1 MKAILKLSY
10 LRAGFMSF
18 FFSSSAFISFFT
30 FMTYVVSG
38 HYLTA
43 QKVFTCIA
51 LFNSARIV
59 MTLYFP
65 IGITLFNEARVSI
78 ERMRVSIFCFRSLCV
93 CWLPSCN
100 PLLYLFPV
108 FLCLLD
114 VLSIR
119 LRSNKYNISPS
130 SAQHLQIFAQSI
142 DQDSTSGQTN
152 TTFH

>member
-30 FMTYVVSG
+30 FMTYVLSG

-51 LFNSARIV
+51 LFNSARII

-65 IGITLFNEARVSI
+65 IGITLLNEARVSI
-78 ERMRVSIFCFRSLCV
+78 ERMRVCCLYSYFHYDHVHAYLHYDHHHHYNHHLFLAVQFSLIDGVFCKRVIDIMMSFLS
-93 CWLPSCN
+93 
-100 PLLYLFPV
+100 YLRV
-108 FLCLLD
+108 A
-114 VLSIR
+114 S
-119 LRSNKYNISPS
+119 
-130 SAQHLQIFAQSI
+130 
-142 DQDSTSGQTN
+142 
-152 TTFH
+152 